1 MAKKFIIL
9 GVVLFLGGAAG
20 LGWLALDNHIS
31 QGEAASDKPESEPV
45 AKQYLKQYKR
55 YFQSTLEEQVDS
67 APGIDGYVKLKT
79 ESQRRQEQQ
88 ERLNADL
95 QDLAA
100 GERYNHRSGD
110 LLYGENWKQKV
121 TKYKA
126 RKELTELIFSVSSAT
141 LLAGLALV
149 IGCFL
154 LRLISKISS
163 HLKKRPAD
171 ASEQVD
177 ENSSVETAV
186 SQEKNAEETPDGC
199 DEAIDSESD
208 NSEEIKET
216 SKEQPIPASAGKNLP
231 PQQQGQRIWNIIHKR
246 PGLETQQDA
255 NSPIYPAS
263 QTGPERNHPSWA
275 VQNQVSDADRNKG
288 RGSPGRKGRQETV
301 SKHAKKTKKLIE
313 RDSHEDSS
321 KLMEPSLPH
330 PDADVKEAAVACCV
344 PAATECEK
352 NNDTEPGNF
361 EQQTG
366 RYETENVKQ
375 KKPRGKAADATKL
388 EEAAIDKTVEEKVTR
403 LAENVRQA
411 TLQDTKHLN
420 GTLKQLS
427 QQVSAIREYAA
438 EQQQR
443 VRKLQDGYD
452 WNILKNFCLRVIHC
466 IDHLDSR
473 INRLSEQDVDTEHL
487 KEIRDELVFSLESSG
502 VEQFEAEIHSD
513 YHGQEKRL
521 ETVKDKQPCDDPAL
535 AGKIA
540 EVVRPG
546 YQYVIDENNI
556 KIVRAAQV
564 RLLG

>member
-1 MAKKFIIL
+1 MVKKLIIL
-9 GVVLFLGGAAG
+9 GTGFFLIGAAG
-20 LGWLALDNHIS
+20 LGWVAVDDHIR
-31 QGEAASDKPESEPV
+31 QAKATAEKPESEPS
-45 AKQYLKQYKR
+45 ADSYLQR
-55 YFQSTLEEQVDS
+55 YSRYVQSTLKEQANS
-67 APGIDGYVKLKT
+67 APDLDSYENLKT
-79 ESQRRQEQQ
+79 ESQRQQGQQ
-88 ERLNADL
+88 ERLSADL
-95 QDLAA
+95 QALAT
-100 GERYNHRSGD
+100 GEKDNSQFGD
-110 LLYGENWKQKV
+110 LLYGENWKRTV
-121 TKYKA
+121 TRYRA
-126 RKELTELIFSVSSAT
+126 RKELTELVLSVSSAT
-141 LLAGLALV
+141 LLVGLALLT
-149 IGCFL
+149 GCFA
-154 LRLISKISS
+154 LRLISRAIS
-163 HLKKRPAD
+163 HLKKSPAD

-199 DEAIDSESD
+199 GEAIDSESN

-216 SKEQPIPASAGKNLP
+216 SKEQPVPASAGKSLP
-231 PQQQGQRIWNIIHKR
+231 LQQQGQRIWNIIHKR
-246 PGLETQQDA
+246 PGLETEQDA
-255 NSPIYPAS
+255 NSPIYPTS

-288 RGSPGRKGRQETV
+288 RGSLGRKGRQETV
-301 SKHAKKTKKLIE
+301 SKDAKKTKKLIE

-330 PDADVKEAAVACCV
+330 PDAEVKEAAVACCV

-443 VRKLQDGYD
+443 VKKLQDGYD